1 MKAKK
6 HSRSLC
12 EGLPA
17 CSNGLRVGRG
27 VLFCVAVFLA
37 AGSVASLSGSDG
49 LVPKPAYEPKPAYG
63 QSSAAPSARSN
74 VSPRNTEARY
84 GSSGGTTR
92 ERSENER
99 IRQYLRSESERR
111 IRNYSLRY
119 ALDTI
124 ETFGKARFS
133 DNFSLHSSLGWADKN
148 RIEGELRFVVPIS
161 AREGRATFLQ
171 PGVVLWQAN
180 DPELTGKDHRYD
192 FSIGVVRRQAFGLG
206 RKGRKA
212 EPPSDGTEDEATD
225 AGQEDS
231 DTTPKIGAVR
241 GFSLFYDR
249 GRYGHSRAG
258 VGIDFQASRTLI
270 GANYYHPLSGVRT
283 GYKDSLEQALQGAD
297 LVFEQGVAE
306 RLDFELRAGRWKLK
320 DKDARFIGT
329 NKNSIRTTL
338 RYRVSRSVSVW
349 GGYDS
354 YDKGLGAKSSGRFG
368 VDIQLPKGRSVG
380 TGTRSPELWKPV
392 NRESRIFFER
402 RSDRGSGLQLSTG
415 GEQTLTVGEPNFD
428 PDNPTVGKT
437 YPFVIKMEKESLKE
451 TQLQIRLLRSEGLEK
466 NEYNFVLSAPAS
478 NAPSGGQT
486 LQSGDGGD
494 DESEVVV
501 FTPMEAPHD
510 KRDGGSL
517 TIPAGMKEAT
527 FDLTLF
533 GDDTAEAAETLDFEV
548 FIIPENVPET
558 YEPPDNKVEKA
569 SVTIGPASMEI
580 LIDPDAD
587 GDAVASPSASTEEPQ
602 FGDTTHARVVVRFS
616 PAVVTEQRVEITATG
631 DLDDKEFVL
640 ETSDS
645 QPSGLDVD
653 TVEFECVT
661 PTAKGTGCDLSNGW
675 VLVAPHGATEVWL
688 SLILTGD
695 LVQEATDEILTL
707 TATSTT
713 TATTATPSM
722 PIHRGVARLSV
733 ADTTKDLPDG
743 LYLTIERQ
751 AEITVDE
758 PLHPEDDPEGEPEE
772 DKYEVELFVKPTLT
786 SPQTFTLDL
795 TEVET
800 GAGALRRPN
809 AEEFD
814 FKENKGQA
822 AAGTY
827 TPDATEATNGGSLAL
842 LIGANDFKFTLTLKS
857 DRFAEDAERLIL
869 KATGAGNQGPLTA
882 KAVFNIRKSQHRI
895 AARIHKIV
903 RKVEIATETETKT
916 PSVED
921 VGSTTNLEITEASL
935 LKCPDGYDCK
945 TLIED
950 PTGDDVGKDEILLR
964 LLEGRL
970 EEVVELDDE
979 DVYVDIKLRLCRLQ
993 TEPAPCPNFGTVG
1006 GETRDDIQFQYT
1018 DKNGNNQIL
1027 TPDADNQFTVRF
1039 FADQDPVI
1047 NAIAKNDDD
1056 LEGIEQFSL
1065 IVYDAD
1071 VSASIQNFFNII
1083 EDKRNRLLV
1092 RIPANDGTIEIGAQ
1106 EVPANAE
1113 GFNCTTAG
1121 GLSLDGPYT
1130 GAKAF
1135 EVEEATGSDGN
1146 KVAIVVEL
1154 DPVVPAGGI
1163 TLPFALTATP
1173 ASGGYKLNTDEYD
1186 ITIPEMCNPE
1196 GGTIVTNKD
1205 HEKINSGA
1213 PINKRNI
1220 VKQNEDELEIFIPWR
1235 TERFVILVEVSPD
1248 TFADAEETLEVEAE
1262 NLSNFY
1268 RTKTAND
1275 EKVEIVI
1282 PENDNQVLIQDIVP
1296 SSSANGSIKKDTFA
1310 LTLARPGGSPVD
1322 GEVITVAVKKQL
1334 KTNIDNNNNV
1344 YEEFDSADISIPTG
1358 GQNYDQVLS
1367 ADDQTL
1373 YLLLPFPQSAVAS
1386 NTTHG
1391 LTLTDPETFP
1401 DDTKEFTLTFS
1412 VLDDT
1417 GNFDTVSNT
1426 ASPFIAAAKEQSE
1439 LKKAIKPFKDFFSVS
1454 INGGTE
1460 ITVNEPDSGHTA
1472 VQVLLMTPAGVPLP
1486 DDLEIRILP
1495 TGEKGVVTEGTDY
1508 SVRRSGQPYVLADNS
1523 NAISF
1528 VNADFVRQPSG
1539 AHQASFT
1546 HRVLADDFAEPD
1558 ETAAWLVQ
1566 TKVGGT
1572 DVEFSQGKNLSIHT
1586 PQNDNEVTLTLERV
1600 DGVAISDVSGN
1611 SDTVSEV
1618 ATTQNRARA
1627 AQTIDYTL
1635 KITLDHVPE
1644 GTKVPK
1650 MRLCLG
1656 ATTTQI
1662 AGGSRDAS
1670 QGTDYTLD
1678 TTAATG
1684 GTLSALVSTPSSDC
1698 HALTFASGSKEV
1710 AIPFTIRNGKDGA
1723 TTGDE
1728 VFRVTTNFP
1737 VSVADRIYKVGDS
1750 VAVTIAE

>member
-1 MKAKK
+1 MARLGKEHRVKPTRYSKADTEEL
-6 HSRSLC
+6 SASACGLRRGRRLLFF
-12 EGLPA
+12 GALLLGAIALPA
-17 CSNGLRVGRG
+17 
-27 VLFCVAVFLA
+27 
-37 AGSVASLSGSDG
+37 LSGSDG
-49 LVPKPAYEPKPAYG
+49 LSLNRAYG
-63 QSSAAPSARSN
+63 QSTATPSARSN
-74 VSPRNTEARY
+74 VSPQNTQARY
-84 GSSGGTTR
+84 GSSGGKAS

-99 IRQYLRSESERR
+99 IRQYLRNESERR

-119 ALDTI
+119 ALDSI
-124 ETFGKARFS
+124 ETFGKMRLS

-171 PGVVLWQAN
+171 PGVVLWEAN
-180 DPELTGKDHRYD
+180 DPELTGKDRRYD

-206 RKGRKA
+206 RKGQRVS
-212 EPPSDGTEDEATD
+212 PPSEGAGDGASEGETTENTD
-225 AGQEDS
+225 QAQADS
-231 DTTPKIGAVR
+231 PAKIGAVR

-258 VGIDFQASRTLI
+258 VGIDFQANRTLI

-283 GYKDSLEQALQGAD
+283 GYQDSLEQALQGAD

-329 NKNSIRTTL
+329 NKTSIRTTL

-380 TGTRSPELWKPV
+380 TGTRNPDLWKPV

-402 RSDRGSGLQLSTG
+402 RSERGSGLQLSTG

-428 PDNPTVGKT
+428 PDNPTVGKS

-466 NEYNFVLSAPAS
+466 NEYDFVLSAPAS

-510 KRDGGSL
+510 KKDGGSL
-517 TIPAGMKEAT
+517 TIPAGMKEAS

-533 GDDTAEAAETLDFEV
+533 GDAIAEAAETLDFEV

-587 GDAVASPSASTEEPQ
+587 GDAVASPSASTEEPR

-616 PAVVTEQRVEITATG
+616 PAVVTEQRVEIMATG

-661 PTAKGTGCDLSNGW
+661 PTATGTGCDLSDGW

-695 LVQEATDEILTL
+695 LAVEATDEVLTL

-733 ADTTKDLPDG
+733 ADTTKKLPNG

-758 PLHPEDDPEGEPEE
+758 PPHPEDGSTEE
-772 DKYEVELFVKPTLT
+772 DEYEVELFVKPMLTL
-786 SPQTFTLDL
+786 PQTFTLDL

-814 FKENKGQA
+814 FEENAGQS

-842 LIGANDFKFTLTLKS
+842 LAGANDFKFTLTLKS

-869 KATGAGNQGPLTA
+869 KATGAGLNA

-1135 EVEEATGSDGN
+1135 EVEEVASGDGN

-1173 ASGGYKLNTDEYD
+1173 ASGGYKLNTNEYD

-1235 TERFVILVEVSPD
+1235 TERFVILVEVTHD

-1282 PENDNQVLIQDIVP
+1282 PENDNEVLISDITP
-1296 SSSANGSIKKDTFA
+1296 SSNANGAVKTDAFNI
-1310 LTLARPGGSPVD
+1310 TLSRVGGSSVN
-1322 GEVITVAVKKQL
+1322 GEQITVAVKKQL
-1334 KTNIDNNNNV
+1334 KTNIDANNNV
-1344 YEEFDSADISIPTG
+1344 YETFSSANISIPSSATS
-1358 GQNYDQVLS
+1358 YSQVLS
-1367 ADDQTL
+1367 TDRQTL
-1373 YLLLPFPQSAVAS
+1373 YLLLPFPQSAGATS
-1386 NTTHG
+1386 GSYG
-1391 LTLTDPETFP
+1391 LALTDPETFP
-1401 DDTKEFTLTFS
+1401 DNTKEFTLTFS

-1439 LKKAIKPFKDFFSVS
+1439 LKKVVKPFKDFFSVT
-1454 INGGTE
+1454 INNGTE
-1460 ITVNEPDSGHTA
+1460 ITVNEPDSGYSE
-1472 VQVLLMTPAGVPLP
+1472 VQVVLMVPKGIAVP
-1486 DDLEIRILP
+1486 DDLEISISP
-1495 TGEKGVVTEGTDY
+1495 TGEKGVVTEGSDY
-1508 SVRRSGQPYVLADNS
+1508 SVRKNNQPYVLADNS
-1523 NAISF
+1523 NAIAF
-1528 VNADFVRQPSG
+1528 TNADFVRQTSG
-1539 AHQASFT
+1539 AHRASFM

-1558 ETAAWLVQ
+1558 ETAAYLVQ
-1566 TKVGGT
+1566 SKVGGT
-1572 DVEFSQGKNLSIHT
+1572 VVAFSKGKNLSIHT
-1586 PQNDNEVTLTLERV
+1586 PANDNGVTLTLERV

-1635 KITLDHVPE
+1635 KITLDHPPE
-1644 GTKVPK
+1644 GTKLPK
-1650 MRLCLG
+1650 MRLRLG
-1656 ATTTQI
+1656 ATSTEI
-1662 AGGSRDAS
+1662 AGGSRNAVA
-1670 QGTDYTLD
+1670 GTDYTLD
-1678 TTAATG
+1678 PTAATG
-1684 GTLSALVSTPSSDC
+1684 GTLGALASGQ
-1698 HALTFASGSKEV
+1698 HALTFASGSKE
-1710 AIPFTIRNGKDGA
+1710 ATIPFTIRNGKDGA
-1723 TTGDE
+1723 ATGDE

-1737 VSVADRIYKVGDS
+1737 NSVSDQIYEFGDS
-1750 VAVTIAE
+1750 VAVTIEE